1 VIFLVVGLVVAAAVA
16 VGVALLV
23 RQSIGGGALAGYV
36 VPYAEPHPSGW
47 AGPTGTTDPLDAGGV
62 EFVGGGVWGWGVRAS
77 APLVRLE
84 VQRDQVRL
92 GPSSA
97 AWAFLIRSLVVPRS
111 AVLSVAVVPRPFG
124 VQAVRFS
131 VLGGSFAFIGHV
143 DAVMAAITSTWP
155 PDEPVD
161 VATDEPM
168 KEASDEGHDDGS
180 AEPGS
185 AAS

>member
-1 VIFLVVGLVVAAAVA
+1 VTFLVVGLVFAAAVA

-36 VPYAEPHPSGW
+36 VPYAEPHPAGW
-47 AGPTGTTDPLDAGGV
+47 AGPAGATDALGGGGA

-84 VQRDQVRL
+84 IQRDQVRL

-111 AVLSVAVVPRPFG
+111 EVLSVAVVPRPFG

-155 PDEPVD
+155 PGE
-161 VATDEPM
+161 ATDEPTDQ
-168 KEASDEGHDDGS
+168 ATD
-180 AEPGS
+180 EPGS
-185 AAS
+185 AAG